1 MAESRGQPRSFLPEF
16 FVKAAARWPGLYEL
30 FDGQVSIDQKLRA
43 TGKVGN
49 RRGAH
54 VNSQP
59 MIQRRKD
66 FLVMDRAIL
75 WDLAKTI
82 GRTDDLAS
90 SHSAS
95 C

>member
-1 MAESRGQPRSFLPEF
+1 MKWKKLGTWFIHRDR
-16 FVKAAARWPGLYEL
+16 PGLPRRWRIEQSASAHWHQLNEL

-43 TGKVGN
+43 TGKVGD

-66 FLVMDRAIL
+66 FLVMQ
-75 WDLAKTI
+75 
-82 GRTDDLAS
+82 DDPEEPRQNDWS
-90 SHSAS
+90 NR
-95 C
+95 

>member
-1 MAESRGQPRSFLPEF
+1 
-16 FVKAAARWPGLYEL
+16 
-30 FDGQVSIDQKLRA
+30 
-43 TGKVGN
+43 
-49 RRGAH
+49 
-54 VNSQP
+54 
-59 MIQRRKD
+59 
-66 FLVMDRAIL
+66 LVMDRAIL